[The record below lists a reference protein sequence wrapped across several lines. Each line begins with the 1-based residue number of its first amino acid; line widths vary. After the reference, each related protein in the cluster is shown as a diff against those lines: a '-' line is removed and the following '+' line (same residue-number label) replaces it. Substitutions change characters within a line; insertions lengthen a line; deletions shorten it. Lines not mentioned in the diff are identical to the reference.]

1 MARLRWH
8 YTKLHTEL
16 TQFTECVASILSGS
30 ILLIALFPT
39 RQYLYQSGPILLIAF
54 LPTRRYLPSD
64 RSVLSTVTIRVLS
77 WRTTWTECQLLLSRW
92 SPTVST
98 VLPLPKLVVTLTWP
112 WCNSINM
119 TSMVPGEE
127 VSTSIP
133 SGNRVLK
140 RKKMSSNLVWVLLFR
155 VTLTYDTP
163 LKDTRVAS
171 EGKNHKSDQIS
182 TSYNCKPWL

>member
-1 MARLRWH
+1 M
-8 YTKLHTEL
+8 
-16 TQFTECVASILSGS
+16 
-30 ILLIALFPT
+30 
-39 RQYLYQSGPILLIAF
+39 
-54 LPTRRYLPSD
+54 
-64 RSVLSTVTIRVLS
+64 
-77 WRTTWTECQLLLSRW
+77 
-92 SPTVST
+92 ST

-133 SGNRVLK
+133 SGKRVLK

-182 TSYNCKPWL
+182 TLIIKWDRNIFYRITHVLLKIELIWHYSHILYPQPDFIVSNKLSPYSTQPHPSPSPPKQCMSTEVSNTF